1 MTRWVPAVLIGGVL
15 GYGLIF
21 LRELGWL
28 IAVVVSL
35 GLFIVY
41 LRQGRLRDFG
51 LLLVA
56 QGVWPTFVASW
67 GLVTDAVHAD
77 TKVGP
82 ESWIFLAVGV
92 ALLLTGVMVVAIA
105 GRQMRCAA
113 KPL

>member
-67 GLVTDAVHAD
+67 ASSQPRCTRTPKLALSRGY
-77 TKVGP
+77 
-82 ESWIFLAVGV
+82 FLPSV
-92 ALLLTGVMVVAIA
+92 L
-105 GRQMRCAA
+105 RFC
-113 KPL
+113 